1 MNLVVRA
8 EQQSLWLCFEPWAN
22 QYTLLPGTAVLV
34 RFPPDKQVE
43 VVHHHDGM
51 TFYSAGPH
59 PDLYAEDGT
68 AVEIYSEYM
77 PEFPPE
83 LEQHMDTLRQIFEIT
98 QPIRTDPD
106 SLN

>member
-22 QYTLLPGTAVLV
+22 EYTLLPGSAVV
-34 RFPPDKQVE
+34 IRFGGDVPVE
-43 VVHHHDGM
+43 VVHHRDGM
-51 TFYSAGPH
+51 TFFSLGPH

-77 PEFPPE
+77 PEFPVDLPIAALKHVME
-83 LEQHMDTLRQIFEIT
+83 VVP
-98 QPIRTDPD
+98 PIRSEPD
-106 SLN
+106 GLN